1 MRGGGRRSPLVF
13 AYDKP
18 GLTQYMFRFQNLSIR
33 TKLVSII
40 LLGMASAMT
49 VALANF
55 IFFEL
60 YSAKRNL
67 TDELTV
73 LSRITAARSGAAL
86 TFGDIKKAQE
96 NLSQLGILDS
106 VQAACIYDADDN
118 LFAAY
123 TRHKPS
129 NFLCTSTPAY
139 IETAQFDDRIVAVA
153 DITHRNVSLG
163 KIIVLSDLSRIE
175 RKAKN
180 WVKLA
185 GLMFLIAT
193 IVVVVMA
200 MRMQSAV
207 VSPLK
212 HLMEVMARVR
222 DENDLGIRA
231 VPAGNDELGKLVDSF
246 NDMLAMVESSRM
258 DLEIVYNELVF
269 RSTKA
274 ETTAVELEARNE
286 QIKELL
292 SGAAH
297 DLRQPLQAMA
307 IFVDMLQFQLED
319 EKYLNLTEKLKAA
332 MHNLQAMFTD
342 ILDFSR
348 LDHKAGTAELQD
360 IHLEKLFGKLQ
371 LEFEVLTL
379 RKGIQ
384 FRTHVN
390 AISVRGISGVIE
402 RIVRNLVSNAV
413 NYTDTGGVL
422 LAARKKRDCVVIEVW
437 DTGIGIPEN
446 RIDSVFKKFEQVD
459 NKGVSSH
466 KGYGLG
472 LAIVKQFADMMGYKL
487 EVVSREG
494 KGSCFRMVIPNVAK
508 ENAQSRSTVAFSSDE
523 IFADNYRQTVL
534 YDSDQLA
541 NTMLKTHV
549 ILVDDEPAIR
559 SILALLLKS
568 WDMEVTEFAGMQGV
582 EDYFGSSD
590 FLDPDIII
598 SDYQLGPNL
607 TGDAVIEEIRMA
619 VGIDVPALIVTG
631 NASPAIHEEIRA
643 KGFDL
648 LLKPVGAAQLRTVLH
663 RMLE

>member
-1 MRGGGRRSPLVF
+1 ML
-13 AYDKP
+13 
-18 GLTQYMFRFQNLSIR
+18 RFQNLSIR

-67 TDELTV
+67 SEELTV

-96 NLSQLGILDS
+96 NLTQLGILDS
-106 VQAACIYDADDN
+106 VQAACIYDLEGN

-123 TRHKPS
+123 NRHKPS
-129 NFLCTSTPAY
+129 KYLCANTPAY
-139 IETAQFDDRIVAVA
+139 SETSQFDDRIVAVA
-153 DITHRNVSLG
+153 DIVHRNTHLG

-180 WVKLA
+180 WVRLA

-193 IVVVVMA
+193 IVVVFMA

-207 VSPLK
+207 VAPLK
-212 HLMEVMARVR
+212 HLMEIMARVR
-222 DENDLGIRA
+222 NENDLGVRA
-231 VPAGNDELGKLVDSF
+231 IPTGNDELGQLVNSF
-246 NDMLAMVESSRM
+246 NDMLSMVESSRM

-274 ETTAVELEARNE
+274 ETTAVELDARNE

-319 EKYLNLTEKLKAA
+319 EKHASLTEKLKAS
-332 MHNLQAMFTD
+332 MQNLLAMFTD
-342 ILDFSR
+342 ILDLSR
-348 LDHKAGTAELQD
+348 LDHTAGTAELQD
-360 IHLEKLFGKLQ
+360 VSLEKMFGKLQ
-371 LEFEVLTL
+371 LEFEALTL
-379 RKGIQ
+379 RKGMQ

-390 AISVRGISGVIE
+390 AIMVRGIPGIIE
-402 RIVRNLVSNAV
+402 RIIRNLVSNAV
-413 NYTDTGGVL
+413 NYTEKGGVL
-422 LAARKKRDCVVIEVW
+422 LAARKRKDCVVVEVW
-437 DTGIGIPEN
+437 DTGRGIPAN
-446 RIDSVFKKFEQVD
+446 RIDSVFKKFEQVE
-459 NKGVSSH
+459 NKSASSH

-487 EVVSREG
+487 EVVSREYR
-494 KGSCFRMVIPNVAK
+494 GSCFRLIIPDVAIENTANV
-508 ENAQSRSTVAFSSDE
+508 SRVAFSSDE

-559 SILALLLKS
+559 SILALLLQS
-568 WDMEVTEFAGMQGV
+568 WDMEVTEFSGLQGV

-598 SDYQLGPNL
+598 SDYQLGHNL
-607 TGDAVIEEIRMA
+607 TGDQVIEEIRMA

-631 NASPAIHEEIRA
+631 NASPAIHAEIRE

-663 RMLE
+663 KMLE

>member
-1 MRGGGRRSPLVF
+1 
-13 AYDKP
+13 
-18 GLTQYMFRFQNLSIR
+18 MFRFQNLSIR

-153 DITHRNVSLG
+153 DITHRNLSLG

-175 RKAKN
+175 RKAQN

-319 EKYLNLTEKLKAA
+319 EKYLSLTEKLKAA
-332 MHNLQAMFTD
+332 MICWEHW
-342 ILDFSR
+342 
-348 LDHKAGTAELQD
+348 HK
-360 IHLEKLFGKLQ
+360 
-371 LEFEVLTL
+371 
-379 RKGIQ
+379 
-384 FRTHVN
+384 
-390 AISVRGISGVIE
+390 
-402 RIVRNLVSNAV
+402 
-413 NYTDTGGVL
+413 
-422 LAARKKRDCVVIEVW
+422 
-437 DTGIGIPEN
+437 
-446 RIDSVFKKFEQVD
+446 
-459 NKGVSSH
+459 
-466 KGYGLG
+466 
-472 LAIVKQFADMMGYKL
+472 MG
-487 EVVSREG
+487 
-494 KGSCFRMVIPNVAK
+494 MN
-508 ENAQSRSTVAFSSDE
+508 
-523 IFADNYRQTVL
+523 
-534 YDSDQLA
+534 
-541 NTMLKTHV
+541 
-549 ILVDDEPAIR
+549 
-559 SILALLLKS
+559 
-568 WDMEVTEFAGMQGV
+568 
-582 EDYFGSSD
+582 
-590 FLDPDIII
+590 
-598 SDYQLGPNL
+598 
-607 TGDAVIEEIRMA
+607 
-619 VGIDVPALIVTG
+619 
-631 NASPAIHEEIRA
+631 
-643 KGFDL
+643 
-648 LLKPVGAAQLRTVLH
+648 
-663 RMLE
+663 

>member
-1 MRGGGRRSPLVF
+1 MI
-13 AYDKP
+13 
-18 GLTQYMFRFQNLSIR
+18 RFENLSIR

-67 TDELTV
+67 MEELTV
-73 LSRITAARSGAAL
+73 LSRITAARSGAAV
-86 TFGDIKKAQE
+86 TFGDTKKALE
-96 NLSQLGILDS
+96 NLEQLGILDS
-106 VQAACIYDADDN
+106 VQAACIYDQEGA
-118 LFAAY
+118 LFSAY
-123 TRHKPS
+123 SRHMPS
-129 NFLCTSTPAY
+129 KFQCQNKNIYAHSIQLN
-139 IETAQFDDRIVAVA
+139 DRIVAVA
-153 DITHRNVSLG
+153 SISHRGMHLG
-163 KIIVLSDLSRIE
+163 EIAVISDLSRIE
-175 RKAKN
+175 RKAQN
-180 WVKLA
+180 WIKLA

-193 IVVVVMA
+193 IVVVFMA
-200 MRMQSAV
+200 KRMQSAV
-207 VSPLK
+207 VAPLS
-212 HLMEVMARVR
+212 HLTKVMARVR
-222 DENDLGIRA
+222 DENDLAIRA
-231 VPAGNDELGKLVDSF
+231 VPAGNDELGKLVEAF
-246 NDMLAMVESSRM
+246 NDMLSMVESSRM

-269 RSTKA
+269 KSTKA
-274 ETTAVELEARNE
+274 ETTAVELEARNQ

-307 IFVDMLQFQLED
+307 IFVDMLQFQIED
-319 EKYLNLTEKLKAA
+319 DKSRSLTVKLKQA
-332 MHNLQAMFTD
+332 MENLQAMFTD
-342 ILDFSR
+342 ILDMSR
-348 LDHKAGTAELQD
+348 LDHKTGTAELHD
-360 IHLEKLFGKLQ
+360 IALEDLFGKLQ
-371 LEFEVLTL
+371 LEFEALTH
-379 RKGIQ
+379 RKNLQ
-384 FRTHVN
+384 FRTHVKQL
-390 AISVRGISGVIE
+390 SVRTIPGILE

-413 NYTDTGGVL
+413 SYTNRGGVL
-422 LAARKKRDCVVIEVW
+422 LAARTRGEHVVIEVW
-437 DTGIGIPEN
+437 DSGIGIPEQ
-446 RIDSVFKKFEQVD
+446 RLDSVFKKFEQVE
-459 NKGVSSH
+459 NKSSSAQ

-487 EVVSREG
+487 EVTSKEG
-494 KGSCFRMVIPNVAK
+494 KGSCFRLFIPM
-508 ENAQSRSTVAFSSDE
+508 NAPERPMSSTTMEFSNDD

-568 WDMEVTEFAGMQGV
+568 WEMEVTEFSGLQGV
-582 EDYFGSSD
+582 EDYFGSCD

-598 SDYQLGPNL
+598 SDYQLGNGL
-607 TGDAVIEEIRMA
+607 TGDEVIEEIRLA

-631 NASPAIHEEIRA
+631 NASPKIHQEIRD

-648 LLKPVGAAQLRTVLH
+648 LLKPVGAAQLRTVLN